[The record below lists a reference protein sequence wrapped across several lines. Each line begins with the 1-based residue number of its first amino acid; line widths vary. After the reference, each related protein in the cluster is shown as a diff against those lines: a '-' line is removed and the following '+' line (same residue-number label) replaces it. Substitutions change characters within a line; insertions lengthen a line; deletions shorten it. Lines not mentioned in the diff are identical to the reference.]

1 MKLEWTWTFNL
12 CGIATQHVFS
22 SYLDQMLTKINNFC
36 IITFWTS
43 RRADRYKNMPVLC
56 TARVMKACIWWK
68 TSARVFSKSTK
79 RELGCS
85 STKVFKCMENRISQ
99 DMQNRW
105 MTLNVSQGHRKCL
118 YSRGYISL
126 PITGCSNDVCI
137 LHRFWDVITYFP
149 KLKEVTWP
157 LAHTFRGWCS

>member
-1 MKLEWTWTFNL
+1 MDVNIQSMWNSNPTCVFFIFRSNVNKNKYIFALSHLGHQDEQT
-12 CGIATQHVFS
+12 GI
-22 SYLDQMLTKINNFC
+22 
-36 IITFWTS
+36 
-43 RRADRYKNMPVLC
+43 KNMPVLC

-99 DMQNRW
+99 DMQNRR

-137 LHRFWDVITYFP
+137 LHRFWDVVTYFP